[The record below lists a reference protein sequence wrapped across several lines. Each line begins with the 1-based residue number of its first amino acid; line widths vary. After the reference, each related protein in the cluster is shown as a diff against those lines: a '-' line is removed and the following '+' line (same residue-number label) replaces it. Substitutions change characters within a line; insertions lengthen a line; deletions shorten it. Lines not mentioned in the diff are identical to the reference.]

1 MNIQGINMWNEINTD
16 EDIAH
21 LMDIYGGFHE
31 SCIVSLNYISGNYM
45 KKGRNGNIAM
55 TMDENINHC
64 ILLTMDSE
72 WRGRI
77 ELMFSGVK
85 KFSCQSFD
93 DYDNGYI
100 LSAYLKFHDDL
111 RGKADSRLIV
121 WANDRDF
128 EPLDSKGSYIIA
140 DSLKWRYAEY
150 DP

>member
-1 MNIQGINMWNEINTD
+1 MQENNIWNEVNTD
-16 EDIAH
+16 EDIAY
-21 LMDIYGGFHE
+21 LMDIFGGFHE
-31 SCIVSLNYISGNYM
+31 SCIVSLNYISGNCM

-55 TMDENINHC
+55 TTDENTDHC

-85 KFSCQSFD
+85 KFSCQCFED
-93 DYDNGYI
+93 CCMNYI

-121 WANDRDF
+121 WANNREF
-128 EPLDSKGSYIIA
+128 EPLDPKGSYIIA
-140 DSLKWRYAEY
+140 DSLKWRYTDY
-150 DP
+150 VL